1 MALALTFVWTFILA
15 LAFAL
20 DLVLVV
26 DNQLHGTD
34 CQHKTIRSGWFGG
47 VSNRQVMIAIR
58 KGQPV
63 KVCTVIEV
71 PRVDP
76 HVDPDKMNL

>member
-1 MALALTFVWTFILA
+1 MLALELA
-15 LAFAL
+15 LDSVF
-20 DLVLVV
+20 VV

-34 CQHKTIRSGWFGG
+34 CQHKIIRSGWFGG
-47 VSNRQVMIAIR
+47 VSNRKVKIAIW